1 MNTDNP
7 KPSKAA
13 EQYVDQTVR
22 KLQKS
27 VRNTLIVAI
36 LILTAETI
44 YFTVLNNKIAEG
56 LTAIPD
62 IVETYRGDFDKVT
75 EMANQIP
82 DVNSYSKE
90 IEQAESILDDIN
102 SAPEDSSKIS
112 ALISSKIVHELD
124 TQENIIANY
133 ASNLLNENLD
143 NLPEWALK
151 QIPLYSGRLQDKT
164 ELWIN
169 QFCVSTSDELGSTFD
184 TFLDDHSE
192 AIQSFSEATDDEV
205 ALQQLDEEL
214 TVAVATFMAT
224 TPIENYGS
232 LEEQSNQF
240 LKRLKAAHSLL
251 RPLAENKKEDL
262 TPEQQ
267 ILRRSLGIF
276 MNKLQ
281 YADLEKNN

>member
-1 MNTDNP
+1 MNTDNS

-13 EQYVDQTVR
+13 EQYVEQTVK

-27 VRNTLIVAI
+27 VRNTLIVAVAI
-36 LILTAETI
+36 LAAESI
-44 YFTVLNNKIAEG
+44 YFSVLNSKIAEG

-90 IEQAESILDDIN
+90 IEQVESILDDIN
-102 SAPEDSSKIS
+102 SATGDSSKIS
-112 ALISSKIVHELD
+112 ALISSKIVHELN
-124 TQENIIANY
+124 TQENIIANH

-214 TVAVATFMAT
+214 TEAVATFMAT
-224 TPIENYGS
+224 TPIDNYGS

-240 LKRLKAAHSLL
+240 LKRLKAANSLL

>member
-1 MNTDNP
+1 MNTDNS

-13 EQYVDQTVR
+13 EQYVEQTVK

-27 VRNTLIVAI
+27 VRNTLIVAVAI
-36 LILTAETI
+36 LAAESI
-44 YFTVLNNKIAEG
+44 YFSVLNSKIAEG

-90 IEQAESILDDIN
+90 IEQVESILDDIN
-102 SAPEDSSKIS
+102 SATGDSSKIS
-112 ALISSKIVHELD
+112 ALISSKIVHELN
-124 TQENIIANY
+124 TQENIIANH

-214 TVAVATFMAT
+214 TESVATFMAT
-224 TPIENYGS
+224 TPIDNYGS

-240 LKRLKAAHSLL
+240 LKRLKAANSLL

-281 YADLEKNN
+281 YADLETNK

>member
-1 MNTDNP
+1 MNTDN
-7 KPSKAA
+7 SNSSNAA
-13 EQYVDQTVR
+13 EQYVEQTVN

-36 LILTAETI
+36 VILAAETI
-44 YFTVLNNKIAEG
+44 YFSVLNSKIAEG

-102 SAPEDSSKIS
+102 SATGDSSNIS
-112 ALISSKIVHELD
+112 ALISSKIVHELN

-143 NLPEWALK
+143 NLPEWAMK

-214 TVAVATFMAT
+214 TEAVATFMAT
-224 TPIENYGS
+224 TPIDNHGS
-232 LEEQSNQF
+232 LEDQSNQF
-240 LKRLKAAHSLL
+240 LKRLEAANSLL

-281 YADLEKNN
+281 YADLEKKN

>member
-1 MNTDNP
+1 MNTDN
-7 KPSKAA
+7 SNSSNAA
-13 EQYVDQTVR
+13 EQYIDQTVK

-36 LILTAETI
+36 VILAAETI
-44 YFTVLNNKIAEG
+44 YFSVLNSKIAEG

-102 SAPEDSSKIS
+102 SATGDSSNIS
-112 ALISSKIVHELD
+112 ALISSKIVHELN

-133 ASNLLNENLD
+133 ASNLLNENWD
-143 NLPEWALK
+143 NLPEWAMK

-214 TVAVATFMAT
+214 TEAVATFMAT

-232 LEEQSNQF
+232 LEDQSNQF
-240 LKRLKAAHSLL
+240 LKRLEAANSLL

-267 ILRRSLGIF
+267 ILRRSIGIF

-281 YADLEKNN
+281 YADLEKKN

>member
-1 MNTDNP
+1 MNTDNS

-13 EQYVDQTVR
+13 EQYVEQTVK

-36 LILTAETI
+36 AILAAESI
-44 YFTVLNNKIAEG
+44 YFSVLNSKIAEG

-90 IEQAESILDDIN
+90 IEQVESILDDIN
-102 SAPEDSSKIS
+102 SATGDSSKIS
-112 ALISSKIVHELD
+112 ALISSKIVHELN
-124 TQENIIANY
+124 TQENIIANH

-214 TVAVATFMAT
+214 TEAVATFMAT
-224 TPIENYGS
+224 TPIDNYGS

-240 LKRLKAAHSLL
+240 LKRLKAANSLL

>member
-1 MNTDNP
+1 MNTDN
-7 KPSKAA
+7 SNSSNAA
-13 EQYVDQTVR
+13 EQYVEQTVN

-36 LILTAETI
+36 VILAAETI
-44 YFTVLNNKIAEG
+44 YFSVLNSKIAEG

-102 SAPEDSSKIS
+102 SATGDSSNIS
-112 ALISSKIVHELD
+112 ALISSKIVHELN

-143 NLPEWALK
+143 NLPEWAMK

-214 TVAVATFMAT
+214 TEAVATFMAT
-224 TPIENYGS
+224 TPIDNHGS
-232 LEEQSNQF
+232 LEDQSNQF
-240 LKRLKAAHSLL
+240 LKRLEAANSLL

-267 ILRRSLGIF
+267 ILRRSIGIF

-281 YADLEKNN
+281 YADLEKKN

>member
-1 MNTDNP
+1 MNTDNS

-13 EQYVDQTVR
+13 EQYVEQTVK

-27 VRNTLIVAI
+27 VRNTLIVAVAI
-36 LILTAETI
+36 LAAESI
-44 YFTVLNNKIAEG
+44 YFSVLNSKIAEG

-82 DVNSYSKE
+82 DINSYSKE
-90 IEQAESILDDIN
+90 IGQVESILDDIN
-102 SAPEDSSKIS
+102 SATGDSSKIS
-112 ALISSKIVHELD
+112 ALISSKIVHELN
-124 TQENIIANY
+124 TQENIIANH

-214 TVAVATFMAT
+214 TEAVATFMAT
-224 TPIENYGS
+224 TPIDNYGS

-240 LKRLKAAHSLL
+240 LKRLKAANSLL